1 MGNGSCFA
9 PESCVDLSGK
19 LLSLVSYIAKRRF
32 VVGLLSIKFTHM
44 NIHHFNDTG
53 TVGTNSC
60 RGPSSCKNSTGYIG
74 DSSCNFPG
82 QSQCE
87 SNMGTVGDES
97 CQGEEVSKL
106 IKQLHSSISF

>member
-19 LLSLVSYIAKRRF
+19 LLSLALHLKKKKNICCGIS
-32 VVGLLSIKFTHM
+32 LIKFTHM
-44 NIHHFNDTG
+44 ILHHFNDTG

-74 DSSCNFPG
+74 DSSCLFPG

-97 CQGEEVSKL
+97 CQGGDVSN
-106 IKQLHSSISF
+106 